1 MNQDKINKIFDNV
14 QSIGHLIINFVFTL
28 FLIVV
33 IILSKNILFFI
44 LLFPLVLVIVFNVVK
59 FFIRDNKIIDIL
71 YDILLFIIFL
81 EILLYII
88 K

>member
-14 QSIGHLIINFVFTL
+14 QSIGHLIINFVFAL
-28 FLIVV
+28 FLIIV

-59 FFIRDNKIIDIL
+59 FFIRDNKIIDVL

>member
-14 QSIGHLIINFVFTL
+14 QSIGHLIINFVFAL
-28 FLIVV
+28 FLIIV
-33 IILSKNILFFI
+33 IILSKNILFLI

>member
-59 FFIRDNKIIDIL
+59 FFIRDNKIIDVL

>member
-14 QSIGHLIINFVFTL
+14 QSIGHLIINFVFAL
-28 FLIVV
+28 FLIIV

-44 LLFPLVLVIVFNVVK
+44 LLFPLVLVIVFNGVK
-59 FFIRDNKIIDIL
+59 FFVRDNKIIDVL

>member
-14 QSIGHLIINFVFTL
+14 QSIGHLIINFVFAL

-33 IILSKNILFFI
+33 IILSKNILFFV
-44 LLFPLVLVIVFNVVK
+44 LLFPLVLVIIFNVVK

-81 EILLYII
+81 EILLYVI

>member
-14 QSIGHLIINFVFTL
+14 QSIGHLIINFVFAL
-28 FLIVV
+28 FLIIV
-33 IILSKNILFFI
+33 IILSKNILFLI

-59 FFIRDNKIIDIL
+59 FFIRDNKIIDVL

>member
-1 MNQDKINKIFDNV
+1 MNQETINKIFDNV
-14 QSIGHLIINFVFTL
+14 QSIGHLIINFVFAL
-28 FLIVV
+28 FLIIV

-44 LLFPLVLVIVFNVVK
+44 LLFPLVLANVFNVVK
-59 FFIRDNKIIDIL
+59 FFIRDNKIIDVL